1 MAAGATA
8 APAVMGVV
16 EVAPVAAGAALM
28 DRVAAPVVRL
38 AERCVGARGL
48 LEPLP
53 FERLHRDLTHYLRQP
68 APDGAL
74 ADVGRFVLEG
84 KSFVS

>member
-1 MAAGATA
+1 MVRTA
-8 APAVMGVV
+8 IEKICLDM
-16 EVAPVAAGAALM
+16 LQ
-28 DRVAAPVVRL
+28 L
-38 AERCVGARGL
+38 AERNVGARGL
-48 LEPLP
+48 LQPLP

-84 KSFVS
+84 KNFAA